1 VAGTAPGFFSL
12 KPSSV
17 QYTEKLLGTSS
28 EMSERMGKLLV
39 HGKDIQVVD
48 SHPMLLHRPPKKNW
62 ALYNP
67 SLLALRWRDQDVFLM
82 TYRAGTWQLCT
93 WDGRRSPVAQL
104 PVVKGQHQATSKVM
118 AAIVDRDFA
127 PIVPVH
133 ELKGQKYQ
141 EHSCTHSTGMR
152 RVGIDDSRLILLHG
166 EPYSLFAGVAPIG
179 QDKPCQHRQYLC
191 RLQLPSESTDSDLKV
206 RCQHKVLLTFD
217 YADKLSQRMMEQERL
232 GAFLDCVLALHAD
245 AADQQFNFERVQ
257 SYAMLAVLLI
267 CPWLASAQSCNLP
280 CHVALLHLC
289 RSCHASR
296 SLGVAE

>member
-1 VAGTAPGFFSL
+1 MAQKLLLLVALGQVAGTAPGFFSL

-232 GAFLDCVLALHAD
+232 GSVHQKNWMPLVVGDEL
-245 AADQQFNFERVQ
+245 
-257 SYAMLAVLLI
+257 YLI
-267 CPWLASAQSCNLP
+267 FTI
-280 CHVALLHLC
+280 
-289 RSCHASR
+289 
-296 SLGVAE
+296 EKEKE

>member
-1 VAGTAPGFFSL
+1 MDLVLVFKGQTGGPHVCVVCSGTVFLSQP
-12 KPSSV
+12 
-17 QYTEKLLGTSS
+17 
-28 EMSERMGKLLV
+28 
-39 HGKDIQVVD
+39 QVVD

-232 GAFLDCVLALHAD
+232 GSVHQKNWMPLVVGDELYLIFTIEPLRVMRVDIGTGRCSEVSLVSTPALRALNPHAD
-245 AADQQFNFERVQ
+245 EFRG
-257 SYAMLAVLLI
+257 
-267 CPWLASAQSCNLP
+267 P
-280 CHVALLHLC
+280 
-289 RSCHASR
+289 
-296 SLGVAE
+296 G